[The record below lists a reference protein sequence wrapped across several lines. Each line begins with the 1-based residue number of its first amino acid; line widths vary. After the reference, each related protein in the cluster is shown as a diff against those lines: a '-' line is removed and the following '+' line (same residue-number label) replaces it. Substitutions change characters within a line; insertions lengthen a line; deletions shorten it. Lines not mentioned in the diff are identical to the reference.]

1 MMTEVSPIKAAV
13 HGMDGRSIK
22 TMALFFQG
30 PCKGA
35 AAIVD
40 DPAEADVEIFDADVS
55 VSKALLE
62 DLLRKT
68 VLKPVIVLSLY
79 DFEYDGVLHLKKP
92 VKMGDMMLVLNQ
104 TKTLAEALSKKSLAV
119 EEMPQA
125 EVLDDGFG
133 EFFNDELFDY
143 IASTKWEDDPVPE
156 SSPQI
161 LRTVTAPVKIEVK
174 AEEVSDE
181 PENESAIDAEISEL
195 DETEPLG
202 EESSEIAEEP
212 QDEVLQQELKT
223 FIIKQELGKT
233 SKHQTALRLNEKEFH
248 EHVGIIGDI
257 DLNDPKQLINANY
270 DPNDYFQG
278 YLQSALNLSRA
289 KGRPFL
295 MQTQWCPVF
304 IFGHTEEVW
313 LDASDSELNAFA
325 GIKLKHKTMTSKIKI
340 TPIDTKTMKLG
351 GALDKF
357 QSMDAFLWK
366 LVCWTSKGRYPQD
379 IDYNMPVYLKYWPNF
394 SRLLITPHALRI
406 AALLIQGPRTMSNIA
421 ETLNIKAQYV
431 FVFISAAYALG
442 IAGQARRLAD
452 LLVEPADIQ
461 PSKGQGVLSR
471 IMSKL
476 HHTKT

>member
-1 MMTEVSPIKAAV
+1 MVSEASPIKAAV

-22 TMALFFQG
+22 TMTLFFQG

-35 AAIVD
+35 ATIVD
-40 DPAEADVEIFDADVS
+40 DSEDADVEIFDADVS

-68 VLKPVIVLSLY
+68 VQKPVIVLSLNN
-79 DFEYDGVLHLKKP
+79 FEYDGVLHLKKP
-92 VKMGDMMLVLNQ
+92 VKTGDMLHVLNQ
-104 TKTLAEALSKKSLAV
+104 TKTLAEELSKKNVVV
-119 EEMPQA
+119 EDLPVT

-161 LRTVTAPVKIEVK
+161 LRTVTAPVKSEIKV
-174 AEEVSDE
+174 EEVLDE
-181 PENESAIDAEISEL
+181 PENENEPDSESPEII
-195 DETEPLG
+195 ETE
-202 EESSEIAEEP
+202 S
-212 QDEVLQQELKT
+212 LQQEPIEIPQETKEEGHQQTLKT
-223 FIIKQELGKT
+223 FIINQELGKT
-233 SKHQTALRLNEKEFH
+233 SKHQTALRLDEKDFH
-248 EHVGIIGDI
+248 EHIGIIGDI
-257 DLNDPKQLINANY
+257 DLNDPKQLTNAHY

-295 MQTQWCPVF
+295 MQTQWCPLYL
-304 IFGHTEEVW
+304 FGHTQEVW

-325 GIKLKHKTMTSKIKI
+325 GIKLKHKTMTSKIRI
-340 TPIDTKTMKLG
+340 TPIDPKAMKLG

-366 LVCWTSKGRYPQD
+366 LACWTSKGRYPQD
-379 IDYNMPVYLKYWPNF
+379 IDYNIPVYLKYWPNF
-394 SRLLITPHALRI
+394 TRLLITPHALRI
-406 AALLIQGPRTMSNIA
+406 AALLIQGPRTMGNIA

-431 FVFISAAYALG
+431 FVFISATYALG

-452 LLVEPADIQ
+452 SLVQPPDVQ
-461 PSKGQGVLSR
+461 PSKEQGVLSR
-471 IMSKL
+471 IMGKL
-476 HHTKT
+476 NHAKT